1 MSTDPIGSPASTAAG
16 AESAELGSDER
27 RRDFFASH
35 GILPPRRSAA
45 EPIVRLALEPRN
57 DCVLLGP
64 SGTGKTALIS
74 AFGCAGA
81 GMSREDPQS
90 LALGSLA
97 DLVSQVERYRDGG
110 VDWPPTAGTTTYSLQ
125 LRLGSSSVLMK
136 TQDSPG
142 GLLFPFSAERWEALA
157 PEQRI
162 AFQAPAL
169 VLCVDVVDPRPDLWR
184 DALPPILARL
194 VRVTGQFSSRLSSPR
209 PPRTIGFPRLLVP
222 EQALPCER
230 ILVALTRVDQ
240 LIGGAEEA
248 FAAAR
253 ASGRYRLRGSPS
265 RAELARHIDPMQ
277 LLEECVQGLVGL
289 LRPALAPGARL
300 AVGLTSAWGLEA
312 SSARP
317 WCPFG
322 VRECLLFLTRGEC
335 REPVVA
341 IDPPPR
347 VIEPE
352 AGRWVELQAKGGN
365 R

>member
-1 MSTDPIGSPASTAAG
+1 MATDPSGSPASAGAA
-16 AESAELGSDER
+16 AESAEAGSDQR

-35 GILPPRRSAA
+35 GILPPRRAAA
-45 EPIVRLALEPRN
+45 EPIVRLAVEPRN

-64 SGTGKTALIS
+64 RGTGKTAVLS
-74 AFGCAGA
+74 AFASAGA
-81 GMSREDPQS
+81 GMGREDPQP

-97 DLVSQVERYRDGG
+97 DLVSQAERYREGRG
-110 VDWPPTAGTTTYSLQ
+110 EWLSTAGISTYSLQ

-162 AFQAPAL
+162 AFQAPTL
-169 VLCVDVVDPRPDLWR
+169 VLCVDAVDPKPDLWR

-194 VRVTGQFSSRLSSPR
+194 IRVTGQFSSRLSSPR

-230 ILVALTRVDQ
+230 ILVALTRIDQ
-240 LIGGAEEA
+240 LVVGAEEA

-253 ASGRYRLRGSPS
+253 ASGLYRLRGSPS
-265 RAELARHIDPMQ
+265 RAELALHIDPVR
-277 LLEECVQGLVGL
+277 LLEERVQGLVGL

-300 AVGLTSAWGLEA
+300 AVGLTSAWGLDA
-312 SSARP
+312 SPARP

-322 VRECLLFLTRGEC
+322 ARECLLFLTRGEC
-335 REPVVA
+335 REPVVP
-341 IDPPPR
+341 IEPPR
-347 VIEPE
+347 GTEPE

-365 R
+365 G